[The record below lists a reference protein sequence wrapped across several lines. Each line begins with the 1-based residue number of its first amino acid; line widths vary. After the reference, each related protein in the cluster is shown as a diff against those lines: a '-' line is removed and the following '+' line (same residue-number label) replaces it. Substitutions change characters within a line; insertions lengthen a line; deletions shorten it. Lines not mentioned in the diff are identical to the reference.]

1 MNGLYRED
9 VHVCYPMFNI
19 SQAKY
24 RRYEIMAIKT
34 RHTQRILR
42 ICYFVIF
49 LYFIWSTLNTNDWLS
64 VYGTHARLPGF
75 FLSSMFEKGNLID
88 TSTLQKADSLNI
100 HGDTRTLT
108 VEDVVDFSQLKF
120 DWFTP
125 ERVAYF
131 KTSLCTKQNR
141 ANNAHN

>member
-64 VYGTHARLPGF
+64 VYGTHMPDCCF
-75 FLSSMFEKGNLID
+75 FLFKKEKGVFYWHVEEKKFKHLINI
-88 TSTLQKADSLNI
+88 QCDSL
-100 HGDTRTLT
+100 
-108 VEDVVDFSQLKF
+108 
-120 DWFTP
+120 P
-125 ERVAYF
+125 
-131 KTSLCTKQNR
+131 SLY
-141 ANNAHN
+141 

>member
-19 SQAKY
+19 SRAKY

-49 LYFIWSTLNTNDWLS
+49 LYFIW
-64 VYGTHARLPGF
+64 
-75 FLSSMFEKGNLID
+75 
-88 TSTLQKADSLNI
+88 
-100 HGDTRTLT
+100 
-108 VEDVVDFSQLKF
+108 
-120 DWFTP
+120 
-125 ERVAYF
+125 
-131 KTSLCTKQNR
+131 
-141 ANNAHN
+141 